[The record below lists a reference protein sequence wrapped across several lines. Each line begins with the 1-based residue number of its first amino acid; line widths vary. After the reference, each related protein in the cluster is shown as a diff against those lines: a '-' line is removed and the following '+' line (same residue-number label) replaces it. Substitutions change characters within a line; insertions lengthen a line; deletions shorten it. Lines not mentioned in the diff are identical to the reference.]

1 MTITAKPIFNPS
13 TKNRSPIPFMR
24 EDPKAPFDHNQ
35 IVSDEFKHAILEM
48 LIFKEKDKIIK

>member
-1 MTITAKPIFNPS
+1 MTITRKPIFNPS

-24 EDPKAPFDHNQ
+24 EDPKAPFDHSH

-48 LIFKEKDKIIK
+48 LLFK